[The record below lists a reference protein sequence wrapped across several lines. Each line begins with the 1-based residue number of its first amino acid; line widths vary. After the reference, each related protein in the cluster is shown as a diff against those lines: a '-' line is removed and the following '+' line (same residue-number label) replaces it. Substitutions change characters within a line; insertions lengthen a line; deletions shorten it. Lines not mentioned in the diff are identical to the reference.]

1 MTVNYTLER
10 KEINGEFL
18 TKEDILKKYKNAV
31 HKAVK
36 PFIKKAKMHGVEY
49 EDLFSEGQI
58 GLLNAYDSYDDTLG
72 LKFMTYGFSMIRW
85 AIQRFMRD
93 QNAGPKFS
101 RKVKEWATKVT
112 VDDSVNEIVEKLGI
126 KTDEAKLVVDYKRNF
141 LSVSTNQLIA
151 GNGNGDKDMT
161 IEDTLSTQDDFSSVF
176 VDEFLD
182 YLKENYPNHHIVVKG
197 LLSNQSQAQIGEV
210 LRVSQVQVSRM
221 IKVIR
226 EIYEDYK
233 GDEDMRKLAI
243 TKEQYTE
250 LKKQGMKNK
259 EICLKLNISGVTLNK
274 YKNKW
279 KDQKPETPKEEKAKT
294 IGEYPQ
300 LIEVLKKKIADLERQ
315 VKEHP
320 EMMRKFTEL
329 ASKNSRL
336 EEEVKVLIQKR
347 DQIISATDDV
357 EEELNQWRNKANLY
371 AQENENLVQINGELQ
386 IYADASRR
394 EANAARALLKEV
406 L

>member
-1 MTVNYTLER
+1 MDYALER
-10 KEINGEFL
+10 KEINGEYL
-18 TKEDILKKYKNAV
+18 TKEDILEKYQKAV
-31 HKAVK
+31 HKVLKPYVK
-36 PFIKKAKMHGVEY
+36 RAKMHGVEY
-49 EDLFSEGQI
+49 EDLYSEGQI
-58 GLLNAYDSYDDTLG
+58 GLMKAYDNYDDSLG
-72 LKFMTYGFSMIRW
+72 FKFLTYAFPKILGEIR
-85 AIQRFMRD
+85 RFMRD

-101 RKVKEWATKVT
+101 RKVKEWAVKVT
-112 VDDSVNEIVEKLGI
+112 MDDSVNEIVEKLGI

-161 IEDTLSTQDDFSSVF
+161 IEDTLSTQEDFSRVF
-176 VDEFLD
+176 VDEFMD
-182 YLKENYPNHHIVVKG
+182 YLKEHHPNHHIVVKG
-197 LLSNQSQAQIGEV
+197 LLSNQSQAQIGEI
-210 LRVSQVQVSRM
+210 LKVSQVQVSRM
-221 IKVIR
+221 IKVLR

-233 GDEDMRKLAI
+233 GDEDMRKPAI
-243 TKEQYTE
+243 TKEQYLA
-250 LKKQGMKNK
+250 LKRQGLKNK
-259 EICLKLNISGVTLNK
+259 EICLNLNISGVTLSK

-279 KDQKPETPKEEKAKT
+279 KELREQKYPVKETTKT
-294 IGEYPQ
+294 IGEHPQ

-320 EMMRKFTEL
+320 EIMRKITEL
-329 ASKNSRL
+329 ESKNYRL
-336 EEEVKVLIQKR
+336 EEEMKILVQKQ

-371 AQENENLVQINGELQ
+371 AQENECLVEVNRDLQ
-386 IYADASRR
+386 TYADASRR